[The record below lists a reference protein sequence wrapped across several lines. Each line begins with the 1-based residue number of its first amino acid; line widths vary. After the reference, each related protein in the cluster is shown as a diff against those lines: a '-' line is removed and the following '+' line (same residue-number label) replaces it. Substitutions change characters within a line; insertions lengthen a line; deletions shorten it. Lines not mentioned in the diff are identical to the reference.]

1 MGKSKWAIRVLVL
14 FCIALAGVAVARAA
28 SGPASED
35 FVRTLPLPSGGV
47 FLLTNVNG
55 SVEVDAW
62 EKPQV
67 EIRAR
72 KTTEGSAGDLNRVRI
87 VVDARPGEV
96 AVRTLY
102 PESEGLDVS
111 VEYHIRVPARVI
123 LKRVET
129 VNGTVRARGVE
140 GAGLLRSVNGNV
152 ELLEGAGRFDARS
165 TNGNVRME
173 LNQLPPGSPISI
185 ETVNGNVVLALP
197 ANANAELDILSMNGD
212 FFSELPVMLRGR
224 LSSRD
229 FNGRLGR
236 GGDLVKVR
244 TVNGGIRVI
253 AARPSV

>member
-1 MGKSKWAIRVLVL
+1 MGKSKWGFRFAVLL
-14 FCIALAGVAVARAA
+14 GIALLVAVAAHAA
-28 SGPASED
+28 SGPVNED

-55 SVEVDAW
+55 SIEVDAW

-72 KTTEGSAGDLNRVRI
+72 KTTRGSTADLSRVQI
-87 VVDARPGEV
+87 VVDAQPGEV
-96 AVRTLY
+96 SVRTLY

-111 VEYHIRVPARVI
+111 VEYHIRVPAHVI

-140 GAGLLRSVNGNV
+140 GSGLLRSVNGNV

-165 TNGNVRME
+165 TNGNLRIE
-173 LNQLPPGSPISI
+173 LNQLPHGSPISI

-197 ANANAELDILSMNGD
+197 ANADAELDILSMNGD
-212 FFSELPVMLRGR
+212 FLSELPVMLRGR

-229 FNGRLGR
+229 FYGRLGR

-244 TVNGGIRVI
+244 TVNGGIRVV